1 MSTITILGA
10 TGKVGSKTVN
20 NLLGKGHTLRL
31 IARHPDKLQEFADK
45 PGVEIHAGDS
55 FDRDFMAHVMSGSD
69 VAFLMMPTSL
79 DAQNA
84 GDYQDKMGNAQI
96 EAIKKSGIKK
106 VLFLSS
112 VGGHTE
118 EHTGMVAGLA
128 RQELRLKQLADV
140 DVLILRPSYFMEN
153 FFSNISLIKNTGING
168 STILSEK
175 HFPIIATVDIAKTA
189 AEMLDDLSWR
199 GKAILPLLGPKD
211 YNMSE
216 VTRALGA
223 AINKPDLQYVR
234 FPDDQAKQSMIQWG
248 ISESVAQAFVEMTEG
263 INLGYFNTEKR
274 DSNSTTETTI
284 EEFAKTFAYVYNL
297 N

>member
-20 NLLGKGHTLRL
+20 NLLGKSHTLRL
-31 IARHPDKLQEFADK
+31 IARHADKLQEFVNK
-45 PGVEIHAGDS
+45 PGVEVHAGDS
-55 FDRDFMAHVMSGSD
+55 FDRDFMAQVMKGSD

-128 RQELRLKQLADV
+128 RQEFRLRQLADV

-153 FFSNISLIKNTGING
+153 FFSNISLIKNMGITG
-168 STILSEK
+168 STLLSEK
-175 HFPIIATVDIAKTA
+175 HFPIIATLDIAKTA
-189 AEMLDDLSWR
+189 AEKLNDLSWK
-199 GKAILPLLGPKD
+199 GKAVLPLLGPKD
-211 YNMSE
+211 YSMSE
-216 VTRALGA
+216 VTKALGA

-234 FPDDQAKQSMIQWG
+234 FPDEEAKQSMIQWG

-263 INLGYFNTEKR
+263 INLGYFNTETR
-274 DSNSTTETTI
+274 DANSTTQTTI

>member
-10 TGKVGSKTVN
+10 TGNVGSKTVN
-20 NLLGKGHTLRL
+20 NLLGKGHTLRI
-31 IARHPDKLQEFADK
+31 IARHADKLQEFANKD
-45 PGVEIHAGDS
+45 GVEIHAGDS
-55 FDRDFMAHVMSGSD
+55 FDSSFLAQVMKGSD
-69 VAFLMMPTSL
+69 VALLMMPTSL
-79 DAQNA
+79 EAQNA

-96 EAIKKSGIKK
+96 EAMKKSGIKK

-128 RQELRLKQLADV
+128 RQELRLKQLEDV

-153 FFSNISLIKNTGING
+153 FLTNISLIKNMGING
-168 STILSEK
+168 STISTDK
-175 HFPIIATVDIAKTA
+175 HFPIIATADIAKVA
-189 AEMLDDLSWR
+189 AEKLNDLSWK

-211 YNMSE
+211 YSMNE

-223 AINKPDLQYVR
+223 SINKPDLQYIQL
-234 FPDDQAKQSMIQWG
+234 PDEQAKQSMLQWG
-248 ISESVAQAFVEMTEG
+248 ISESVAQAYVEMTEG

-274 DSNSTTETTI
+274 DASSTTQTTI

>member
-20 NLLGKGHTLRL
+20 NLLGKGHTLRI
-31 IARHPDKLQEFADK
+31 IARHADKLQEFANKD
-45 PGVEIHAGDS
+45 GVEIHAGDS
-55 FDRDFMAHVMSGSD
+55 FDSSFLVQVMKGSD
-69 VAFLMMPTSL
+69 VALLMMPTSL
-79 DAQNA
+79 EAQNA

-128 RQELRLKQLADV
+128 RQELRLKQLEDV

-153 FFSNISLIKNTGING
+153 FLTNISLIKNMGING
-168 STILSEK
+168 STISTDK
-175 HFPIIATVDIAKTA
+175 HFPIIATADIAKVA
-189 AEMLDDLSWR
+189 AEKLNDLSWK

-211 YNMSE
+211 YSMNE

-223 AINKPDLQYVR
+223 SINKPDLQYIQ
-234 FPDDQAKQSMIQWG
+234 FPDEQAKQSMLQWG
-248 ISESVAQAFVEMTEG
+248 ISESVAQAYVEMTEG

-274 DSNSTTETTI
+274 DASSTTQTTI

>member
-20 NLLGKGHTLRL
+20 NLFGKGHTLRI
-31 IARHPDKLQEFADK
+31 IARHADKLQEFANKD
-45 PGVEIHAGDS
+45 GVEIHAGDS
-55 FDRDFMAHVMSGSD
+55 FDSSFLANVMKGSD
-69 VAFLMMPTSL
+69 VALLMLPTSL
-79 DAQNA
+79 EAQNA
-84 GDYQDKMGNAQI
+84 GGYQDKMGNAQI

-128 RQELRLKQLADV
+128 RQELRLKQLEDV

-153 FFSNISLIKNTGING
+153 FLTNISLIKNMGING
-168 STILSEK
+168 STISTYK
-175 HFPIIATVDIAKTA
+175 HIPIIATADIAKVA
-189 AEMLDDLSWR
+189 AEKLNDLSWK

-211 YNMSE
+211 YSMNE

-223 AINKPDLQYVR
+223 SINKPDLQYIQ
-234 FPDDQAKQSMIQWG
+234 FPDEQAKQSMLQWG
-248 ISESVAQAFVEMTEG
+248 ISESVAQAYVEMTEG

-274 DSNSTTETTI
+274 DASSTTQTTI

>member
-31 IARHPDKLQEFADK
+31 IARHADKLQEFANK

-55 FDRDFMAHVMSGSD
+55 FDSDFMAHVMSGSD

-84 GDYQDKMGNAQI
+84 GDYQDKMGNAQM

-153 FFSNISLIKNTGING
+153 FFSNISLIKNMGING
-168 STILSEK
+168 STIFSEK

-189 AEMLDDLSWR
+189 AELLDDLSWR

-223 AINKPDLQYVR
+223 AINKPELQYVR

>member
-31 IARHPDKLQEFADK
+31 IARHADKLQEFANK

-55 FDRDFMAHVMSGSD
+55 FDGDFMAGVMKGSD

-84 GDYQDKMGNAQI
+84 SDYQDKMGNAQI
-96 EAIKKSGIKK
+96 EAVKKSAIKK

-153 FFSNISLIKNTGING
+153 FFSNISLIKDIGING

-175 HFPIIATVDIAKTA
+175 HFPIIATVDVAKTA
-189 AEMLDDLSWR
+189 AEKLNDLSWK
-199 GKAILPLLGPKD
+199 GKAVLPLLGPKD
-211 YNMSE
+211 YSMSE
-216 VTRALGA
+216 VTKALGA
-223 AINKPDLQYVR
+223 AIDKPDLQYVQ

-248 ISESVAQAFVEMTEG
+248 ISESVAQAFVEMTAG

>member
-31 IARHPDKLQEFADK
+31 IARHADKLQEFANK

-55 FDRDFMAHVMSGSD
+55 FDNNFMAEVMKGGN

-96 EAIKKSGIKK
+96 EAIKKSGVKK

-140 DVLILRPSYFMEN
+140 DVLILRPTYFMEN
-153 FFSNISLIKNTGING
+153 FFSNISLIKNMGING
-168 STILSEK
+168 STLLSEK
-175 HFPIIATVDIAKTA
+175 HFPIIATVDIAQAA
-189 AEMLDDLSWR
+189 AEKLNDLSWK
-199 GKAILPLLGPKD
+199 GKAVLPLLGPKD
-211 YNMSE
+211 YSMSE
-216 VTRALGA
+216 VTRVLGA
-223 AINKPDLQYVR
+223 AINKPDLQYVQ

-274 DSNSTTETTI
+274 DSNSTTQTTI

>member
-31 IARHPDKLQEFADK
+31 IARHADKLQEFANK

-55 FDRDFMAHVMSGSD
+55 FDGDFMAQVMKGSD
-69 VAFLMMPTSL
+69 VAFLMVPTSL

-128 RQELRLKQLADV
+128 RQELRLNQLA
-140 DVLILRPSYFMEN
+140 N
-153 FFSNISLIKNTGING
+153 
-168 STILSEK
+168 
-175 HFPIIATVDIAKTA
+175 
-189 AEMLDDLSWR
+189 
-199 GKAILPLLGPKD
+199 
-211 YNMSE
+211 
-216 VTRALGA
+216 
-223 AINKPDLQYVR
+223 
-234 FPDDQAKQSMIQWG
+234 
-248 ISESVAQAFVEMTEG
+248 
-263 INLGYFNTEKR
+263 
-274 DSNSTTETTI
+274 
-284 EEFAKTFAYVYNL
+284 
-297 N
+297 

>member
-31 IARHPDKLQEFADK
+31 IARHADKLQEFANK

-55 FDRDFMAHVMSGSD
+55 FDSDFMAHVMSGSD

-84 GDYQDKMGNAQI
+84 GDYQDKMGNAQM

-153 FFSNISLIKNTGING
+153 FFSNISLIKNMGING

-189 AEMLDDLSWR
+189 AELLDDLSWR

-223 AINKPDLQYVR
+223 AINKPELQYVR

>member
-20 NLLGKGHTLRL
+20 NLLGKGHTLRI
-31 IARHPDKLQEFADK
+31 IARHADKLQEFANKD
-45 PGVEIHAGDS
+45 GVEIHAGDS
-55 FDRDFMAHVMSGSD
+55 FDSSFLAKVMKGSD
-69 VAFLMMPTSL
+69 VALLMLPTSL
-79 DAQNA
+79 EAQNA

-128 RQELRLKQLADV
+128 RQELRLKQLEDV

-153 FFSNISLIKNTGING
+153 FLTNISLIKNMGING
-168 STILSEK
+168 STISTDK
-175 HFPIIATVDIAKTA
+175 HFPIIATADIAKVA
-189 AEMLDDLSWR
+189 AEKLNDLSWK

-211 YNMSE
+211 YSMNE

-223 AINKPDLQYVR
+223 SINKPDLQYIQ
-234 FPDDQAKQSMIQWG
+234 FPDEQAKQSMLQWG
-248 ISESVAQAFVEMTEG
+248 ISESVAQAYVEMTEG

-274 DSNSTTETTI
+274 DASSTTQTTI

>member
-20 NLLGKGHTLRL
+20 NLLGKAHTLRL
-31 IARHPDKLQEFADK
+31 IARHADKLQEFANK
-45 PGVEIHAGDS
+45 AGVEIHAGDS
-55 FDRDFMAHVMSGSD
+55 FNSEFLADVLKGSD
-69 VAFLMMPTSL
+69 VALLMMPTSL
-79 DAQNA
+79 DATNA
-84 GDYQDKMGNAQI
+84 GEYQDKMGKAQI
-96 EAIKKSGIKK
+96 EAIKKSRIKK

-128 RQELRLKQLADV
+128 RQEARLQQLEGI

-153 FFSNISLIKNTGING
+153 FLSNISLIKNMGING
-168 STILSEK
+168 STISTNK
-175 HFPIIATVDIAKTA
+175 YFPIVATTDIAKVA
-189 AEMLDDLSWR
+189 AVKLIDPSWK
-199 GKAILPLLGPKD
+199 GKEILPLLGPKD
-211 YNMSE
+211 YSMNE
-216 VTRALGA
+216 VTHALGE
-223 AINKPDLQYVR
+223 AINKPDLQYVQ
-234 FPDDQAKQSMIQWG
+234 FPDEQAKQSMIQWG

-274 DSNSTTETTI
+274 DANSTTQTTI

>member
-10 TGKVGSKTVN
+10 TGNVGSKTVN
-20 NLLGKGHTLRL
+20 NLLGKDHTLRI
-31 IARHPDKLQEFADK
+31 IARHADKMQEFANKD
-45 PGVEIHAGDS
+45 GVEIHAGDS
-55 FDRDFMAHVMSGSD
+55 FDSSFLAQVMKGSD
-69 VAFLMMPTSL
+69 VALLMMPTSL
-79 DAQNA
+79 EAQNA

-96 EAIKKSGIKK
+96 EAMKKSGIKK

-128 RQELRLKQLADV
+128 RQELRLKQLEDV

-153 FFSNISLIKNTGING
+153 FLTNISLIKNMGING
-168 STILSEK
+168 STISTDK
-175 HFPIIATVDIAKTA
+175 HFPIIATADIAKVA
-189 AEMLDDLSWR
+189 AEKLNDLSWK

-211 YNMSE
+211 YSMNE

-223 AINKPDLQYVR
+223 SINKPDLQYIQ
-234 FPDDQAKQSMIQWG
+234 FPDEQAKQSMLQWG
-248 ISESVAQAFVEMTEG
+248 ISESVAQAYVEMTEG

-274 DSNSTTETTI
+274 DASSTTQTTI

>member
-31 IARHPDKLQEFADK
+31 IARHADKLQEFANK
-45 PGVEIHAGDS
+45 SGVEIHAGDS
-55 FDRDFMAHVMSGSD
+55 FDSDFMAEVMKGGD
-69 VAFLMMPTSL
+69 VAFLMMPTSV

-84 GDYQDKMGNAQI
+84 GDYQDKMGKAQI

-106 VLFLSS
+106 MLFLSS

-128 RQELRLKQLADV
+128 RQELRLNQLADV

-153 FFSNISLIKNTGING
+153 FFSNISLIKDIGING

-175 HFPIIATVDIAKTA
+175 HFPIIATVDVAKIA
-189 AEMLDDLSWR
+189 AEKLSDLSWK
-199 GKAILPLLGPKD
+199 GKPVLPLLGPKD
-211 YNMSE
+211 YSMSE
-216 VTRALGA
+216 VTKALGA
-223 AINKPDLQYVR
+223 AIDKPDLQYVQ
-234 FPDDQAKQSMIQWG
+234 FPDDEAKQSMVQWG
-248 ISESVAQAFVEMTEG
+248 ISESVAQAFVEMTGG